1 MERLSHMILKEVQ
14 NNNWTLVQFSAN
26 GPRISHLFFADDV
39 LLFTKAKPAQA
50 RLVSNVLQRFCA
62 ISGLNVS
69 LEKSRIY
76 ASKGVTAIRK
86 EKITRLTNIQFTN
99 RLGKYL
105 GLKIF
110 HGRPRKED
118 FEDVLERVS
127 SKLASWKG
135 RLLNKPGR
143 WTLTNAVL
151 NAIPSYGMQVQ
162 WLPQT
167 VCDTLDRTSRHL
179 IWKGTGDKG
188 VHMLRWSAIT
198 QPKKLGGLGVCIAR
212 HQNTALLGKLV
223 WDVMQNS
230 NKLWVKVIT
239 AKYIEEGTLFQANH
253 KRGSPTW
260 NSLVKAFTCLK
271 EGFSMK
277 FGDGHTSFWHDVG
290 LFQQPL
296 CELVPMVDI
305 HDLELRVCDV
315 WAREKWDWDRLYTP
329 IPPLIAQRLATIRP
343 LLVEGIKDVWV
354 WHGCTSGSYST
365 KTAYWWLL
373 PVDDCS
379 GCEHWA

>member
-1 MERLSHMILKEVQ
+1 MLSQATGCKFSGCLKLSV
-14 NNNWTLVQFSAN
+14 
-26 GPRISHLFFADDV
+26 
-39 LLFTKAKPAQA
+39 
-50 RLVSNVLQRFCA
+50 
-62 ISGLNVS
+62 
-69 LEKSRIY
+69 
-76 ASKGVTAIRK
+76 
-86 EKITRLTNIQFTN
+86 
-99 RLGKYL
+99 
-105 GLKIF
+105 
-110 HGRPRKED
+110 
-118 FEDVLERVS
+118 
-127 SKLASWKG
+127 
-135 RLLNKPGR
+135 
-143 WTLTNAVL
+143 
-151 NAIPSYGMQVQ
+151 
-162 WLPQT
+162 
-167 VCDTLDRTSRHL
+167 TLDRTSRHL
-179 IWKGTGDKG
+179 IWKGTSDKG
-188 VHMLRWSAIT
+188 VHMLPWSAIT
-198 QPKKLGGLGVCIAR
+198 QPKKLGGLGVRIAR

-329 IPPLIAQRLATIRP
+329 IPPPIAQRLATIRP

-354 WHGCTSGSYST
+354 WHGCTSGSTS
-365 KTAYWWLL
+365 
-373 PVDDCS
+373 C
-379 GCEHWA
+379 G